1 MACRLLPL
9 PWPRLQ
15 LYALRGEQL
24 LHITTAYGILRHRVV
39 DIGKRDF
46 LGGIPMRIT

>member
-1 MACRLLPL
+1 VWTTSTASR
-9 PWPRLQ
+9 RQ
-15 LYALRGEQL
+15 TSTF
-24 LHITTAYGILRHRVV
+24 HITTAYGILRHRVA